1 MKNITEKINESII
14 NEAKGIKI
22 PATNLTRFSTDADS
36 FVYNT
41 LITLYNAIRL
51 SDDYNYQL
59 FDILSPERIHK
70 STEKF
75 ITFIQNQQNNI

>member
-1 MKNITEKINESII
+1 MKNIIEKINESII

-22 PATNLTRFSTDADS
+22 PATNLTRFGTNADS